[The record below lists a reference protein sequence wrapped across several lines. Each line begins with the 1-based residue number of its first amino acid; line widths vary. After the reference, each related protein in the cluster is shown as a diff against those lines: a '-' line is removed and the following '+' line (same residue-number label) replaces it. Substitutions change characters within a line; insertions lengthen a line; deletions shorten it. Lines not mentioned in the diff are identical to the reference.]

1 MQRKRPLVGAA
12 KKTRRRLT
20 MIAPDQFYPDRRPHI
35 RATFDTSDPDQSRS
49 LRILKEADASGAFG
63 SDGFRC
69 QQLGPELYAV
79 EFYPGG
85 ALSRVN
91 RQPPFTDKR
100 EATA

>member
-1 MQRKRPLVGAA
+1 MSLAS
-12 KKTRRRLT
+12 
-20 MIAPDQFYPDRRPHI
+20 DQSYHRNGHSVEVVFNGN
-35 RATFDTSDPDQSRS
+35 DPDQARS
-49 LRILKEADASGAFG
+49 LRILREAEEAGSFG
-63 SDGFRC
+63 PDGFRC
-69 QQLGPELYAV
+69 WQLGPELYAV